1 MKRNTFIIL
10 FGYLL
15 LVLAVISFVLA
26 VGMETGKQFWT
37 MTSISIGYLVCSAFV
52 FNNAPTKEGF

>member
-10 FGYLL
+10 LGYLL
-15 LVLAVISFVLA
+15 LALAVISFVFA
-26 VGMETGKQFWT
+26 VGMETGKQFWI
-37 MTSISIGYLVCSAFV
+37 MTSISIGYLLCSASV